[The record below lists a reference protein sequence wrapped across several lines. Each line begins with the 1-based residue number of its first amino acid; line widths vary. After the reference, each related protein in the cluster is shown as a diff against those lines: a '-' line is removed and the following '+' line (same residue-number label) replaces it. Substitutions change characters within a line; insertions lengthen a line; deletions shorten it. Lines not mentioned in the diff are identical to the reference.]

1 MYQVGEPKEIL
12 VDQME
17 WNENGRSGQQYSYH
31 MSKERFERTNET
43 NYQICIEKDGKE
55 EKLCT
60 FGYYDLID
68 FNYEDNLNDRMME
81 DVAKELGV
89 APEQVMEVITE
100 PLKQL
105 QKKVREEFETTEE
118 AHAKREHEEIISKYK
133 KAKND
138 FMMQYGFL
146 AKDYDRCFNIFGELM
161 DSEYYGILQQRLKER
176 EDSKYQSKRYRKS
189 ESQKRF
195 HEYLYTQTNVEY
207 SEEERRT
214 LAKFYKTLA
223 KKYHPDANQN
233 VDTSEE
239 MTLLNKIKKQWGV

>member
-1 MYQVGEPKEIL
+1 MKCISKEILKPLMYQVGEPKEIL

-89 APEQVMEVITE
+89 APEQ
-100 PLKQL
+100 
-105 QKKVREEFETTEE
+105 
-118 AHAKREHEEIISKYK
+118 
-133 KAKND
+133 
-138 FMMQYGFL
+138 
-146 AKDYDRCFNIFGELM
+146 
-161 DSEYYGILQQRLKER
+161 
-176 EDSKYQSKRYRKS
+176 
-189 ESQKRF
+189 
-195 HEYLYTQTNVEY
+195 
-207 SEEERRT
+207 
-214 LAKFYKTLA
+214 
-223 KKYHPDANQN
+223 
-233 VDTSEE
+233 
-239 MTLLNKIKKQWGV
+239 GV